1 MQVRENINHA
11 PRLLGIVIT
20 LCAVSCFVVM
30 LRLWVRLRMTRQGL
44 GLDDAGMITS
54 IVLNIAETSLV
65 CVTTN
70 YGLGR
75 HIEYVD
81 PTNFTIFLKVSKT
94 TFFTY
99 TSCPYSVNAY
109 DTVQLAYSAGLVY
122 VSLIFV
128 IKSSLILF
136 YLRLSLSRYFNA
148 WCWGYFGLNS
158 VFWIVFTVVGIFS
171 CAPIPYFWDR
181 SIPGGKCLNLEKLYL
196 AHASISV
203 IMDVAALAL
212 PIRAVFSLNLVL
224 REKIQLAALFGCG
237 LFVTIAS
244 FVRMTTLFNFGT
256 ETDPTWATVK
266 SHTWSIC
273 TNIRSSQNWQ
283 SDQPRGSINQ
293 GQQARKKGGK
303 TGSSGRKGEDITMTT
318 QYFIEQEM
326 AQYGGPVIRI
336 PDEVVSGTSRASSSP
351 TDLELELARAGLA

>member
-1 MQVRENINHA
+1 
-11 PRLLGIVIT
+11 IT
-20 LCAVSCFVVM
+20 LCAVSCSVVM

-44 GLDDAGMITS
+44 GLDDAFMITS
-54 IVLNIAETSLV
+54 MVLNIAETSLV

-81 PTNFTIFLKVSKT
+81 PTNSTIFLK
-94 TFFTY
+94 
-99 TSCPYSVNAY
+99 
-109 DTVQLAYSAGLVY
+109 LAYSAVLVY

-136 YLRLSLSRYFNA
+136 FRRLSLSRYLNA

-158 VFWIVFTVVGIFS
+158 VFWIVFMMLGIFS

-181 SIPGGKCLNLEKLYL
+181 SIPGGKCLNLKILYL
-196 AHASISV
+196 ANASISV
-203 IMDVAALAL
+203 IMDVAALVL

-224 REKIQLAALFGCG
+224 RKKIQLAVLFACG

-266 SHTWSIC
+266 SHTWSMIEV
-273 TNIRSSQNWQ
+273 NIA
-283 SDQPRGSINQ
+283 I
-293 GQQARKKGGK
+293 
-303 TGSSGRKGEDITMTT
+303 ITVCAP
-318 QYFIEQEM
+318 I
-326 AQYGGPVIRI
+326 VK
-336 PDEVVSGTSRASSSP
+336 
-351 TDLELELARAGLA
+351 